1 MLIAWLCA
9 RYKFFFFFFS
19 SSSSSSSSL
28 LLLLLLLLVVV
39 LLLLLFYR
47 HAWLP
52 LSAVRRLTSLSPVRA
67 HAPLCSLRRS
77 ISQFSRWETSRTVW
91 TTGRPF
97 QSHRVARIAASR
109 RLKSPRNVRTSP
121 ADRSSVPLR
130 RRQLVVAVAKPFR
143 CPLSLP
149 LCSAAAAAPFWVTF
163 FFIFP
168 LPSVTPPFSYSILV
182 PAVYCIPRPVRFI
195 DCSNRDRL
203 SFFCTSRIILF
214 VLHYCISLH
223 VYFLF

>member
-19 SSSSSSSSL
+19 SSSSSSSSSL
-28 LLLLLLLLVVV
+28 LLLLLLLLVVVV

-77 ISQFSRWETSRTVW
+77 ISQFSRSETSRTVW

-109 RLKSPRNVRTSP
+109 RLKSPRNVRTSRRPVLSSSTPTP
-121 ADRSSVPLR
+121 AGGCRCKTVPLP
-130 RRQLVVAVAKPFR
+130 LV
-143 CPLSLP
+143 
-149 LCSAAAAAPFWVTF
+149 AAALLCCRRCSVLGD
-163 FFIFP
+163 IF
-168 LPSVTPPFSYSILV
+168 LYFSS
-182 PAVYCIPRPVRFI
+182 
-195 DCSNRDRL
+195 
-203 SFFCTSRIILF
+203 SFCHTSF
-214 VLHYCISLH
+214 
-223 VYFLF
+223 